1 MVATCNFS
9 TITNKI
15 NTFKNL
21 LETTLDIIEDNK
33 NNIDVIF
40 EEEQENINITQDYL
54 NSLNNKINNYNDDD
68 GSVMVMDEEIGDIS
82 NVNVEFEEMTQ
93 HSAEDSQQR
102 LIGKNRKGKENS
114 LIDIYNFK
122 VHPNIDVSHKSMLIL
137 NDFINDMFEKI
148 SSEASKLAAYNKRS
162 TITSHDI
169 QYAIKLILPG
179 ELARNAIFEGV
190 KAVDRYNICNSSY
203 IL

>member
-1 MVATCNFS
+1 
-9 TITNKI
+9 

-68 GSVMVMDEEIGDIS
+68 GSVMVMDEEIEKEKKTRCETYIYY
-82 NVNVEFEEMTQ
+82 NIY
-93 HSAEDSQQR
+93 
-102 LIGKNRKGKENS
+102 LRKVLN
-114 LIDIYNFK
+114 K

>member
-1 MVATCNFS
+1 MFYHY
-9 TITNKI
+9 K
-15 NTFKNL
+15 
-21 LETTLDIIEDNK
+21 
-33 NNIDVIF
+33 
-40 EEEQENINITQDYL
+40 QDQ
-54 NSLNNKINNYNDDD
+54 
-68 GSVMVMDEEIGDIS
+68 IGDIS

>member
-1 MVATCNFS
+1 
-9 TITNKI
+9 
-15 NTFKNL
+15 
-21 LETTLDIIEDNK
+21 
-33 NNIDVIF
+33 
-40 EEEQENINITQDYL
+40 
-54 NSLNNKINNYNDDD
+54 
-68 GSVMVMDEEIGDIS
+68 MVMDEEIGDLS
-82 NVNVEFEEMTQ
+82 NVNVEFEEMMQ

-102 LIGKNRKGKENS
+102 LIGKNRKKEKKTRCETY
-114 LIDIYNFK
+114 IYYNIYLRKVLNK